1 MNLEERYLI
10 HQTRKGNPEAFDKIY
25 DKYLDRIYRFIF
37 FRVSSKEQAE
47 DLSSQVFLKALEY
60 LGEKRK
66 INNLQAFLYQIARNL
81 IIDFYRD
88 KKEVV
93 SLDREEA
100 KELQDGQLDISE
112 KVNTKLEI
120 EKIKKA
126 LTEIRDGYK
135 EVIILYYL
143 EELSIREIAQILEK
157 NKGNVRILIH
167 RALKALREKIR

>member
-10 HQTRKGNPEAFDKIY
+10 HQTRRGNPEAFGKIY

-60 LGEKRK
+60 LDEKRK

-93 SLDREEA
+93 SLDGEEA
-100 KELQDGQLDISE
+100 KELQDNHLDISE
-112 KVNTKLEI
+112 EINTRLEI
-120 EKIKKA
+120 EKTKKA
-126 LTEIRDGYK
+126 LREIRDEYK